1 MVLSDLSIL
10 FTSALLFDPVTL
22 ECILLNLVHMAED
35 KKKKNEKK
43 LKSHVQLDHLGM
55 WGQSTGSESCVSRG
69 EECKNNKK
77 VFCDKIKDD
86 LCGTVQKC
94 YPVNKQP

>member
-22 ECILLNLVHMAED
+22 ECILLNLVHMAEEE
-35 KKKKNEKK
+35 KKNNIE

-55 WGQSTGSESCVSRG
+55 
-69 EECKNNKK
+69 
-77 VFCDKIKDD
+77 
-86 LCGTVQKC
+86 
-94 YPVNKQP
+94 